1 MSHTTGDKT
10 KGVTVSTVSTPSKTA
25 EKKEKRPHSEVAESS
40 FGDEL
45 ASIQKQLDQMCTDIH
60 QTRDDLKNLMS
71 KEEMKTFITS
81 TVDKITHEMKI
92 QLEAK
97 FTEKVETEVVKI
109 VNDKINDKIDER
121 LAQVDSRLDL
131 LTYENVKLRE
141 EVDELKKQAID
152 NETIA
157 KAAMQKANMNE
168 QYSRKNN
175 IKIMGVPEDGDETEE
190 RLMENINNILESKAG
205 ISVNKNSVMAIHRI
219 PGKSGMPKPVLLK
232 LRNNNE
238 KSKIMKKRK
247 EMKHGGYRL
256 VDDVTKENTKLINR
270 LNLHKDIDS
279 AWYFNGSVYG
289 KSNVGRRHRFDLY
302 SVIEEVIAPKK

>member
-1 MSHTTGDKT
+1 
-10 KGVTVSTVSTPSKTA
+10 
-25 EKKEKRPHSEVAESS
+25 
-40 FGDEL
+40 
-45 ASIQKQLDQMCTDIH
+45 
-60 QTRDDLKNLMS
+60 
-71 KEEMKTFITS
+71 
-81 TVDKITHEMKI
+81 
-92 QLEAK
+92 
-97 FTEKVETEVVKI
+97 
-109 VNDKINDKIDER
+109 
-121 LAQVDSRLDL
+121 
-131 LTYENVKLRE
+131 
-141 EVDELKKQAID
+141 
-152 NETIA
+152 
-157 KAAMQKANMNE
+157 
-168 QYSRKNN
+168 
-175 IKIMGVPEDGDETEE
+175 MGVPEDGDEAEE